1 MKYTLFT
8 KSLVLATLFFG
19 ASVGVEAQ
27 TLSLLNRVQEIP
39 VESLALPVVSRSHN
53 VAAYQEEEMGTG
65 DCFDLTQLG
74 VKNKIRCGSQDAEA
88 TIEETSTTKLTK
100 YGWTALAWDEDAN
113 VHPRQTLMSAQAQDD
128 WVGALSVLPQ
138 GGQYS
143 IRISSDEYKSGDI
156 GKSSMTAFYQ
166 KIPADRPVMSIGYA
180 VVIENPDHDFAKT
193 SLAAADMAQPWIRI
207 SVMDLGP
214 AGNNGSGYLTCPKL
228 EIRPVTNKASVTGDK
243 WSVANVG
250 SKSYY
255 WQNWDTIQLDMTQY
269 VGNWVVFIFENFDCV
284 VSGEDN
290 TNPKDLKYT
299 LCPTHHRSRL
309 YVSMDCATKEL
320 TQACAGENVNLTAP
334 EGFSYKWYATN
345 KPTQSLGTTQTIAVP
360 ADATVDY
367 TCEVSDYCNKTTKLT
382 TKVYSNTYRY
392 ERTIEYGDKYPFYG
406 DELTEPDTYTKVVP
420 NKKNYLGCDSI
431 EILTLNVNV
440 PQVITQECSG
450 NDIILTA
457 PVGYASYQWKNTYL
471 EDIQGAVSRQ
481 YTVSGL
487 QSDESA
493 RFVCHMEDAQGGVV
507 ELEAVV
513 YSNTHTFTAVINQGE
528 TYPFFGS
535 DLSVAQTYSHPLPGQ
550 SYLGCDSIVVL
561 NLVVRQAEKEGCFDM
576 TDIENGNITLSNVDF
591 GSLGGG
597 YEGWKTPVASPY
609 NHPRQ
614 TLIAAQG
621 TDALVSQLSVLPPN
635 KQTSFRLASDA
646 YQTNEAPKG
655 SELAFSYVVEK
666 DNPLIFIQYACVL
679 EDSRHNPASQ
689 QYPLESNPWVEL
701 SLQLGGAEGEIC
713 SHNPAVASSV
723 TGTAWKTV
731 ASDANGNRAYW
742 KDWEYIS
749 LDLSNKVGQKV
760 SIVLRQRD
768 CAVES
773 VGTSVTKCSEHH
785 SSRLYAYLGCAP
797 KAITQVCDNNG
808 VTLTAPEGCLYQWY
822 KNGTIMTGETAQT
835 LHVAYPVSDAKDQYS
850 CELGGIVT
858 PTPIVLQSTV
868 YSNTH
873 SYEKTIGY
881 NETYNFYGD
890 RLSEPKTYTKVVPN
904 VKTYL
909 GCDSIE
915 VLTLHV
921 NAAVCLGTAKMKKD
935 SICADESEMVID
947 LNFTQGNPSSYD
959 LRFSDAAKAA
969 GFKDVTG
976 VSLSLDGE
984 GNAEIAID
992 LEAANPT
999 TDGTSWY
1006 KRPGTYQVTVVEH
1019 GECDN
1024 DPQQTLSFTLLYP
1037 SSIIT
1042 QRWNDVLALNN
1053 DKYNGGYV
1061 FSRIRWFHAG
1071 EGEIQGSGSHNSYVY
1086 RTLVPDDAYWAEL
1099 TRSSDGQTVCTCR
1112 KIAVHQDE
1120 ATAFEDG
1127 QLVHIRRFNAP
1138 QEVEIAT
1145 EISGH
1150 YYMYDAL
1157 GRLIATG
1164 TFGHEYGNMTID
1176 LSDVHSN
1183 MVIITFHGNEGTKET
1198 KKLIAF

>member
-1 MKYTLFT
+1 MKYTSFT
-8 KSLVLATLFFG
+8 KSLLVSALLMGAAMGVHAQMVLEKQAIS
-19 ASVGVEAQ
+19 AAKMEALAAVAEPTYIDAVLQ
-27 TLSLLNRVQEIP
+27 SSAA
-39 VESLALPVVSRSHN
+39 ES
-53 VAAYQEEEMGTG
+53 GG
-65 DCFDLTQLG
+65 CFDLTKLG
-74 VKNKIRCGSQDAEA
+74 DPNTIRCFRQGLQAEA
-88 TIEETSTTKLTK
+88 VSGGTK
-100 YGWTALAWDEDAN
+100 YSWGSAQRDDT
-113 VHPRQTLMSAQAQDD
+113 HPYQTLMSAAGKDD
-128 WVGALSVLPQ
+128 LAEDLDVLPP
-138 GGQYS
+138 GGNYS
-143 IRISSDEYKSGDI
+143 VRITSDAYSSGQMAKA
-156 GKSSMTAFYQ
+156 SMTAFYQ
-166 KIPADRPVMSIGYA
+166 KISADNPIILMTYAAVLEQTDHTVANIGFY
-180 VVIENPDHDFAKT
+180 DDY
-193 SLAAADMAQPWIRI
+193 AQPWIRI
-207 SVMDLGP
+207 SVMDLNH
-214 AGNNGSGYLTCPKL
+214 AANVDAYLTCPK
-228 EIRPVTNKASVTGDK
+228 IVIKPYTQPATVSGPK
-243 WSVANVG
+243 WSTYTKG
-250 SKSYY
+250 SRTFH
-255 WQNWDTIQLDMTQY
+255 WQDWDTIRLDMTQY
-269 VGNWVVFIFENFDCV
+269 VGHTLVFIYETYDCA
-284 VSGEDN
+284 VSNGDVSY
-290 TNPKDLKYT
+290 KDPT
-299 LCPTHHRSRL
+299 LCDKHETSRL
-309 YVSMDCATKEL
+309 YVSMDCASREIV
-320 TQACAGENVNLTAP
+320 QSCDGENVKLTAP
-334 EGFSYKWYATN
+334 EGFAYKWYATN
-345 KPTQSLGTTQTIAVP
+345 KPAQTLGTAQSVSVP
-360 ADATVDY
+360 ANATVEY
-367 TCEVSDYCNKTTKLT
+367 TCELTDGCNTTKLT
-382 TKVYSNTYRY
+382 SMVYSNTYSY
-392 ERTIEYGDKYPFYG
+392 ERTIEYGGRYDFYG
-406 DELTEPDTYTKVVP
+406 EELTEPKTYTKVLP
-420 NKKNYLGCDSI
+420 NSRNYLGCDSI
-431 EILTLNVNV
+431 EVLTLHVNV
-440 PQVITQECSG
+440 PQIITQECSG

-471 EDIQGAVSRQ
+471 EDIQGAISRQ

-535 DLSVAQTYSHPLPGQ
+535 DLSVAQTYSHSLPGQ

-679 EDSRHNPASQ
+679 EDSRHNPASTH
-689 QYPLESNPWVEL
+689 YPLESNPWVEMV
-701 SLQLGGAEGEIC
+701 LQLGGAEGEIC
-713 SHNPAVASSV
+713 NHNPAVASSV
-723 TGTAWKTV
+723 TGAAWKTV
-731 ASDANGNRAYW
+731 NSDAKGHRAYW

-749 LDLSNKVGQKV
+749 LDLSNKIGQKV
-760 SIVLRQRD
+760 TIVLRQRD

-822 KNGTIMTGETAQT
+822 KNGAIMTGETAQT
-835 LHVAYPVSDAKDQYS
+835 LHVAYPASDTKDQYS

-868 YSNTH
+868 YSDTH

-890 RLSEPKTYTKVVPN
+890 RLSEAKTYTKVVPN

-935 SICADESEMVID
+935 SICADESEVVIN

-976 VSLSLDGE
+976 ASLSLDGE

-999 TDGTSWY
+999 TDGTPWY

-1037 SSIIT
+1037 ASIIT

-1099 TRSSDGQTVCTCR
+1099 TRSSDGQTICTCR

-1127 QLVHIRRFNAP
+1127 QMVHIRRFNAP

-1145 EISGH
+1145 EISGN

-1176 LSDVHSN
+1176 LSEVHSN
-1183 MVIITFHGNEGTKET
+1183 MVIITFLGNEGTKET